1 MAVTTT
7 GAGRARGSMA
17 AVIPLEQRR
26 DAPVTAHAWV
36 RDRIREAIFSGVY
49 PPGTRLVQG
58 EIAERFGTSVTPVR
72 EAMRD
77 LANEGLINVHPQ
89 RAATV
94 REVDLDEAVE
104 INEMRLQLEP
114 LAARRAAQRITPEE
128 LTALRRTEQEMESAP
143 DHATW
148 LEVNRRFHLEVIA
161 CARSPRLGEV
171 LHNLRQISS
180 FYLAALVRAQGGDRE
195 KSAREHREL
204 LDALEQGDGDR
215 AAAIMTQHLADSDRL
230 RTRLGPPEE

>member
-1 MAVTTT
+1 
-7 GAGRARGSMA
+7 MA
-17 AVIPLEQRR
+17 AVTSRDQHP

-36 RDRIREAIFSGVY
+36 RDRIREAILSGLY
-49 PPGTRLVQG
+49 EPGTRLLQG

-77 LANEGLINVHPQ
+77 LANEGLIDVHPQ

-94 REVDLDEAVE
+94 RQIDLDEAVE
-104 INEMRLQLEP
+104 INEMRLLLEP
-114 LAARRAAQRITPEE
+114 LAARRAAERITPDE
-128 LTALRRTEQEMESAP
+128 LAALRRSEQEMEAAP

-148 LEVNRRFHLEVIA
+148 LAVNRRFHLEVIA

-204 LDALEQGDGDR
+204 LAAFEQHDGER
-215 AAAIMTQHLADSDRL
+215 AAQVMAQHLADADRL
-230 RTRLGPPEE
+230 RARLGLAADGV

>member
-1 MAVTTT
+1 MDS
-7 GAGRARGSMA
+7 RGSMA
-17 AVIPLEQRR
+17 AVTALDPRR

-77 LANEGLINVHPQ
+77 LANEGLIDVHPQ

-94 REVDLDEAVE
+94 REIDLDEAVE
-104 INEMRLQLEP
+104 INEMRLLLEP
-114 LAARRAAQRITPEE
+114 LAARRTAERITPEE
-128 LTALRRTEQEMESAP
+128 LAALRRSEEEMEAAP
-143 DHATW
+143 DHPSW
-148 LEVNRRFHLEVIA
+148 LEANRRFHLEVIA
-161 CARSPRLGEV
+161 YARSPRLGEV

-204 LDALEQGDGDR
+204 LDAFERRDGER
-215 AAAIMTQHLADSDRL
+215 AAEIMAHHLADADLL
-230 RTRLGPPEE
+230 RTRLAPSPEA